1 METIKKNALNYRE
14 LPNADPR
21 IDSPQIKV
29 VYPSLPKTLETIP
42 VQTVASTVTPPP
54 PASTQPEI
62 PAAKTANDPEQNAP
76 AKTGWLDAIKQNA
89 GIFALIGLALLGIGF
104 LIGKNKA
111 S

>member
-1 METIKKNALNYRE
+1 METVKKSALNYRE
-14 LPNADPR
+14 LQNEDPR

-29 VYPSLPKTLETIP
+29 VYPSQPKTLEETP
-42 VQTVASTVTPPP
+42 AQPVASTVTPPP
-54 PASTQPEI
+54 PAAQAEI
-62 PAAKTANDPEQNAP
+62 PAAKTTNDQEQNAP

-89 GIFALIGLALLGIGF
+89 GVFALIGLALLGIGF